1 MGYENTTLA
10 KMQRKRHSRCMTVS
24 SQPPKTE
31 IPKQQN
37 RAPRRV
43 VRGPSTPPVKGP
55 AAVTQADF
63 IEEQMLLL
71 GAGAAVMNQL
81 ADPGVGVGVAEHSTT
96 LYRPV
101 DRLRTT
107 LAYVYMMTLGT
118 EEEQAMISRMVN
130 GAHKPVVASGRY
142 NAFDPELQLW
152 VAATLVKNGLDLYQR
167 VFGLLDEASKQRIYE
182 DGQIFGTALQ
192 VQQEQW
198 PETYDGFLAYWDE
211 ATAQLTPD
219 PLVQAFALQLL
230 DSSNLPVHMRPLM
243 ALQSLMT
250 RGLIEP
256 QVREV
261 LNLSWSRREQFLFDA
276 FWVVFPP
283 VYRLVPR
290 PLRTLGA
297 RLVVRDTRKRFKKH
311 RRVI

>member
-1 MGYENTTLA
+1 M
-10 KMQRKRHSRCMTVS
+10 
-24 SQPPKTE
+24 
-31 IPKQQN
+31 
-37 RAPRRV
+37 
-43 VRGPSTPPVKGP
+43 KGP

-118 EEEQAMISRMVN
+118 EEERAMISRMVN

-198 PETYDGFLAYWDE
+198 PASYEEFLDYWAE
-211 ATAQLTPD
+211 ATAKMTPE

-230 DSSNLPVHMRPLM
+230 DSSNLPVHTRPLM
-243 ALQSLMT
+243 GLQSLMT

-256 QVREV
+256 RVREV
-261 LNLSWSRREQFLFDA
+261 LNLPWSRREQFVFNA

-290 PLRTLGA
+290 PIRTLGA
-297 RLVVRDTRKRFKKH
+297 RLVVRDTRKRFKKR

>member
-1 MGYENTTLA
+1 M
-10 KMQRKRHSRCMTVS
+10 
-24 SQPPKTE
+24 
-31 IPKQQN
+31 
-37 RAPRRV
+37 
-43 VRGPSTPPVKGP
+43 KGP

-167 VFGLLDEASKQRIYE
+167 VFGPLDEASKQRIYE

-198 PETYDGFLAYWDE
+198 PETYDGL
-211 ATAQLTPD
+211 
-219 PLVQAFALQLL
+219 QAFALQLL

-256 QVREV
+256 RVREV
-261 LNLSWSRREQFLFDA
+261 LNLSWRRREQFLFDA